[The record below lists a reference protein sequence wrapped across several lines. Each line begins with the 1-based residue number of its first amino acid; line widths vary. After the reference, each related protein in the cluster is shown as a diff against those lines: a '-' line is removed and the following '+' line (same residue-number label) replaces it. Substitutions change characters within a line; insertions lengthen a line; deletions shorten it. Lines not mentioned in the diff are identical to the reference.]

1 MAHVKFKF
9 EKKSLGY
16 DFPLKKM
23 FLQDFLSGEAPF
35 WVRKLHVRMMVWHYY
50 YTYGTS
56 YFVVVKKPFW
66 KLACLG
72 NFGLGLVASPSLCPS
87 SVRRSWKVGSGR
99 GGFRPSPVRSFSSAV
114 LALCDQICT
123 HFENVTLTLLSE
135 VPLNT

>member
-1 MAHVKFKF
+1 MSNLNL
-9 EKKSLGY
+9 KKSLGY

-123 HFENVTLTLLSE
+123 HFENCQKIWH
-135 VPLNT
+135 